1 MRISSKLKLEP
12 EFVPTKTKL
21 QLHVTPQFIGTS
33 SCTSFNSRSCE
44 GNTDSHTTV
53 HYLGRLTQCLGNV
66 AELELTGQGNLFT
79 ANVESTDNQSP
90 REFRVTNYSLG
101 AGLSFFPTRDSSI
114 KVNGRVISTD
124 LGDAIYRTYQAGVEF
139 NQDRWGTHFS
149 LTHQGSL
156 QDETP
161 EFIPGSGT
169 VTRAQLNQTLHFYL
183 FQLALLVNLITNTTA
198 RTFLGLP

>member
-1 MRISSKLKLEP
+1 M
-12 EFVPTKTKL
+12 
-21 QLHVTPQFIGTS
+21 
-33 SCTSFNSRSCE
+33 
-44 GNTDSHTTV
+44 
-53 HYLGRLTQCLGNV
+53 
-66 AELELTGQGNLFT
+66 
-79 ANVESTDNQSP
+79 
-90 REFRVTNYSLG
+90 G

-149 LTHQGSL
+149 LIHQGSL

-169 VTRAQLNQTLHFYL
+169 VTRAQLNQALHFLPISIGAFGEFNHEYDGQNI
-183 FQLALLVNLITNTTA
+183 FGIT
-198 RTFLGLP
+198 LGTK